1 MEINATTLQNLDP
14 NRSYYL
20 SSTTGE
26 IKRAGFVQWFKCFF
40 GVGDGR
46 AKAAALAAKVK
57 EALLADGQVESDA
70 ILDSDIRGLDT
81 TRSLSGVELRGIAS
95 RFRASHTE
103 AVGRADARRAAETIA
118 DELVGTW
125 TQNRLIHPDPVSV
138 GYVKRLAV
146 YAASPVIANAAN
158 YDSDNA
164 LKRAMSSKMDLLQTV
179 LRETAPF
186 SQRCKLGYPVEQE
199 LTKPDGTKFMSRLPL
214 LKLDELH
221 FRLILACMTD
231 GDGDVRLNECY
242 TALHNFPERDLAFL
256 ESEIKS
262 IPLMDA
268 ARPGAVVA
276 FKNAFME
283 KSNNYAVSHN
293 CIYGGRI
300 PKRVDG
306 VLREYFGEL
315 RKIYGERAISQTASL
330 ADLVNNR
337 MPFFNALQ
345 PFISTANAEHR
356 LIRQSEVKQALDV
369 VRDECRLGAAASFLR
384 ATADEFLAGEG
395 GGKVHP
401 TFGRDLVKRNTALR
415 DDLIACSS
423 PKDTEA
429 FMLKY
434 EGVIRDHITFEK
446 SVTDERDRLPERAA
460 VKIAEALGMTVN
472 QVKDV
477 TNFDRLDSKAGDI
490 MADMLDGTYPGS
502 REKGF
507 DVPAAYNAVL
517 DKFVKTRVDLI
528 RAVDDANGVSDDV
541 KAKWKELIF
550 KSDKPDDFHASKL
563 TKILELRGDALRKRL
578 DDILEHGITADERA
592 KRLCE
597 FFGSLNAE
605 FVNLFGEDE
614 WIDMGAP
621 GHDTAFRMILHA
633 VTDKVPNFADKLN
646 EVRNDLNGIRG
657 GTFAKYEN
665 LGIGSDIRDYLCY
678 DIVPEVNALE
688 E

>member
-14 NRSYYL
+14 SRSYYL

-26 IKRAGFVQWFKCFF
+26 IKRTGFVQWFKCFF
-40 GVGDGR
+40 DIGDGR

-70 ILDSDIRGLDT
+70 TLDRDIRGLDT
-81 TRSLSGVELRGIAS
+81 TRSLSGAELRRIAG
-95 RFRASHTE
+95 RFRASHAE

-118 DELVGTW
+118 DELVSTW

-186 SQRCKLGYPVEQE
+186 SQRCKLGYPVDKE
-199 LTKPDGTKFMSRLPL
+199 LTKPDGTKFTPRIPL

-242 TALHNFPERDLAFL
+242 TTLYNFPESDLAFIA
-256 ESEIKS
+256 SDIKS
-262 IPLMDA
+262 IPLTDA

-283 KSNNYAVSHN
+283 KYNNYTVSHG
-293 CIYGGRI
+293 CIYGGHI
-300 PKRVDG
+300 LKRVDN

-315 RKIYGERAISQTASL
+315 REIYGERAISQNTNL
-330 ADLVNNR
+330 ADLANNR
-337 MPFFNALQ
+337 MLFFDALKPFVTA
-345 PFISTANAEHR
+345 ANAEHR
-356 LIRQSEVKQALDV
+356 LIRLTEVKQALDP
-369 VRDECRLGAAASFLR
+369 VRNACRLGAAARFLR
-384 ATADEFLAGEG
+384 ATANEFLAGEG
-395 GGKVHP
+395 GGTVHP
-401 TFGRDLVKRNTALR
+401 AFGRNLFKRNTALR
-415 DDLIACSS
+415 DDLVACRS
-423 PKDTEA
+423 PKDIEA

-434 EGVIRDHITFEK
+434 EGTIRDYITFEK
-446 SVTDERDRLPERAA
+446 SVTDEGDRLPDRAA
-460 VKIAEALGMTVN
+460 AKIAESLGMTVN
-472 QVKDV
+472 EVKD
-477 TNFDRLDSKAGDI
+477 TANFDRLISKAGSVTGDI
-490 MADMLDGTYPGS
+490 LDGNYPGC

-507 DVPAAYNAVL
+507 DVSAAYNAVL

-528 RAVDDANGVSDDV
+528 RAVGDADGVSGDV

-550 KSDKPDDFHASKL
+550 KSDKPDDFHASKF
-563 TKILELRGDALRKRL
+563 TKILDVRGNALSKRL
-578 DDILEHGITADERA
+578 DGILERGITVDERA

-621 GHDTAFRMILHA
+621 GHSTAFRMILHA
-633 VTDKVPNFADKLN
+633 VADKVPDFADKLN
-646 EVRNDLNGIRG
+646 EVRTALNEIHEE
-657 GTFAKYEN
+657 TFAKYEN
-665 LGIGSDIRDYLCY
+665 LGMGGDIRDYLCY
-678 DIVPEVNALE
+678 DIAPEENALE